1 MLSLLD
7 IIVFTVGAAILAL
20 WLFLFV
26 IGLGNR
32 DRAIFDQLDE
42 NEYPFKELYF
52 LGYAAMCLIR
62 YEYKSQHDRKVRKE
76 IAILYGERYAD
87 YYIRVIYAQKVS
99 LSLTLLTLAAPMYG
113 FANDIAASL
122 VVVMFAAVAYYYFGT
137 LTTEKIIKRSELL
150 LSDFSEAV
158 SKLALLT
165 NAGMNLREAWREV
178 SKAGDTELYQE
189 MRITVNQMDNG
200 MREPDAFYE
209 FGIRCVIPEIKKLT
223 STIAQ
228 ALVRGP
234 KEVADTLQAQ
244 SKEVWATKKQ
254 TVRRKGETAASKL
267 LIPMMLML
275 IGILVMVVIPIFAN
289 IGV

>member
-62 YEYKSQHDRKVRKE
+62 YEYKSPHDRKVRKE
-76 IAILYGERYAD
+76 IAILYGERFAD

-275 IGILVMVVIPIFAN
+275 VGILVMVVIPIFAN

>member
-7 IIVFTVGAAILAL
+7 IVMFVIGTVILGV

-52 LGYAAMCLIR
+52 LGYALMCLLR
-62 YEYKSQHDRKVRKE
+62 YQYKSQSDRKVRKE
-76 IAILYGERYAD
+76 ISILYGERYAD

-99 LSLTLLTLAAPMYG
+99 LSLTLLTLAVPMYG
-113 FANDIAASL
+113 FANDVLAAL
-122 VVVMFAAVAYYYFGT
+122 VVVMFAGVAYYYFGT
-137 LTTEKIIKRSELL
+137 LTTTKILQRSELL

-178 SKAGDTELYQE
+178 ARAGDTELYQE
-189 MRITVNQMDNG
+189 MRITVQHMDNG
-200 MREPDAFYE
+200 MREEDAFYQ
-209 FGIRCVIPEIKKLT
+209 FGVRCVIPEIKKFT

-228 ALVRGP
+228 GLVRGNR
-234 KEVADTLQAQ
+234 EVADMLQAQ
-244 SKEVWATKKQ
+244 SKEVWAIKKQ
-254 TVRRKGETAASKL
+254 NVRRQGEKAASKL

-275 IGILVMVVIPIFAN
+275 IGILVMVVLPIFAN
-289 IGV
+289 LGV

>member
-1 MLSLLD
+1 MMKKTLSEGLPRLGLQLPESVQDTLCAFGSAVVEQNKVMNLTAITEPDRVAKLHLLD
-7 IIVFTVGAAILAL
+7 
-20 WLFLFV
+20 
-26 IGLGNR
+26 
-32 DRAIFDQLDE
+32 
-42 NEYPFKELYF
+42 
-52 LGYAAMCLIR
+52 
-62 YEYKSQHDRKVRKE
+62 
-76 IAILYGERYAD
+76 
-87 YYIRVIYAQKVS
+87 
-99 LSLTLLTLAAPMYG
+99 SLTLLTLAAPMYG
-113 FANDIAASL
+113 FANDIAAAL

-275 IGILVMVVIPIFAN
+275 VGILVMVVIPIFAN